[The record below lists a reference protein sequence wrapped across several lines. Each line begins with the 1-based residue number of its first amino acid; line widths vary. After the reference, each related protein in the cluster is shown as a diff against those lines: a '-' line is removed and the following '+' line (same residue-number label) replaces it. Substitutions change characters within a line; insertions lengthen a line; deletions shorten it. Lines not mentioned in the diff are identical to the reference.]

1 MTFNTLHEILTH
13 SVEKFSDR
21 LAFAM
26 IGGEEVTYK
35 EVGKRV
41 ENIQE
46 LLLNAGVGA
55 GDKVVILSSSMPNW
69 GVSYFAI
76 TSAGMVA
83 VPILPDFTSSE
94 LDLII
99 EHSEAKAIMV
109 SDKLYTKLSKETLER
124 MNIVIRTK
132 GLNVVTQRITER
144 AEKRTPKPED
154 LAAIIYTSGTTS
166 KPKGVMLSHYN
177 IAAQTTIITPLF
189 EYNENDVLLSILPL
203 AHTYECTLGMIYPFS
218 RGAQVHYMDRPPT
231 ASALMPALAQVRPTV
246 IASVPLI
253 MEKIYRGKVRP
264 TFEKNPITRK
274 LYSWDWSRK
283 LLHKVAGN
291 SLKKLFG
298 GRMRFFA
305 IGGAKFDSEA
315 ERFLYEAGFPYGIGY
330 GLTETAPLLAGAVGD
345 MVRIGST
352 GPALPAVQI
361 RLDNINPETKQG
373 EIVAK
378 TPSCMIG
385 YYKNEQATKDA
396 FTEDGWF
403 RTGDLGYIAEDGWI
417 FIKGRLK
424 NMIVGPSGENI
435 YPEDIEEVLNS
446 NRFVAESVV
455 TEEDGK
461 LIALVHFDTTA
472 LEETYDE
479 FKHKVSVSAEQV
491 QLKMEEIK
499 REVMEYVNSKV
510 NRFSKISK
518 VVDNEGE
525 FEKTPTKKIRRFNYD
540 RRNKDNKASNK
551 EQK

>member
-1 MTFNTLHEILTH
+1 MTFNTLHELVTH
-13 SVEKFSDR
+13 SVTNFSER
-21 LAFAM
+21 TAFVM
-26 IGGEEVTYK
+26 IGGEEVSYK
-35 EVGKRV
+35 EVGKRI
-41 ENIQE
+41 ETLQE

-55 GDKVVILSSSMPNW
+55 GDRVVILSSSMPNW

-76 TSAGMVA
+76 TTAGMVA
-83 VPILPDFTSSE
+83 VPILPDFTSDE

-99 EHSEAKAIMV
+99 AHSEAKAILV
-109 SDKLYTKLSKETLER
+109 SDKLYTKLSKETLDR
-124 MNIVIRTK
+124 MNIVVRTK
-132 GLNVVTQRITER
+132 GLNVISQRVTER
-144 AEKRTPKPED
+144 AEKRIPEPTD

-177 IAAQTTIITPLF
+177 IAAQTTIIPPLF
-189 EYNENDVLLSILPL
+189 DYNQDDVLLSILPL

-231 ASALMPALAQVRPTV
+231 ASALMPALAKVRPTV

-264 TFEKNPITRK
+264 TFEKRAITRK

-283 LLHKVAGN
+283 ILHKIAGN

-305 IGGAKFDSEA
+305 IGGAKFESEA

-361 RLDNINPETKQG
+361 RLDNINPETQQG
-373 EIVAK
+373 EIVVK
-378 TPSCMIG
+378 TPCCMMG
-385 YYKNEQATKDA
+385 YYKNEQATKEA

-461 LIALVHFDTTA
+461 LIALVHFDTSA
-472 LEETYDE
+472 LEEAYDE
-479 FKHKVSVSAEQV
+479 FKHKMSVSAEQV

-510 NRFSKISK
+510 NRFSKITK

-525 FEKTPTKKIRRFNYD
+525 FEKTPTKKIRRFNIK
-540 RRNKDNKASNK
+540 RNDKKQE

>member
-1 MTFNTLHEILTH
+1 
-13 SVEKFSDR
+13 
-21 LAFAM
+21 
-26 IGGEEVTYK
+26 
-35 EVGKRV
+35 
-41 ENIQE
+41 
-46 LLLNAGVGA
+46 
-55 GDKVVILSSSMPNW
+55 
-69 GVSYFAI
+69 
-76 TSAGMVA
+76 
-83 VPILPDFTSSE
+83 
-94 LDLII
+94 
-99 EHSEAKAIMV
+99 
-109 SDKLYTKLSKETLER
+109 
-124 MNIVIRTK
+124 
-132 GLNVVTQRITER
+132 
-144 AEKRTPKPED
+144 
-154 LAAIIYTSGTTS
+154 
-166 KPKGVMLSHYN
+166 ML
-177 IAAQTTIITPLF
+177 
-189 EYNENDVLLSILPL
+189 
-203 AHTYECTLGMIYPFS
+203 
-218 RGAQVHYMDRPPT
+218 
-231 ASALMPALAQVRPTV
+231 
-246 IASVPLI
+246 
-253 MEKIYRGKVRP
+253 P
-264 TFEKNPITRK
+264 TFEKRAITRK

-385 YYKNEQATKDA
+385 YFKNEQATKDA

-472 LEETYDE
+472 LEESYDE
-479 FKHKVSVSAEQV
+479 FKYKVSVSKEQL

-499 REVMEYVNSKV
+499 RDVLEYVNSKV
-510 NRFSKISK
+510 NRFSKITK

-540 RRNKDNKASNK
+540 RRGKKSDSSEQNK
-551 EQK
+551 Q

>member
-1 MTFNTLHEILTH
+1 MTFNTLHELVTH
-13 SVEKFSDR
+13 SVTNFSER
-21 LAFAM
+21 TAFVM
-26 IGGEEVTYK
+26 IGGEEVSYK
-35 EVGKRV
+35 EVGKRI
-41 ENIQE
+41 ETLQE

-55 GDKVVILSSSMPNW
+55 GDRVVILSSSMPNW

-76 TSAGMVA
+76 TTAGMVA
-83 VPILPDFTSSE
+83 VPILPDFTSDE

-99 EHSEAKAIMV
+99 AHSEAKAILV
-109 SDKLYTKLSKETLER
+109 SDKLYTKLSKETLDR
-124 MNIVIRTK
+124 MNIVVRTK
-132 GLNVVTQRITER
+132 GLNVISQRVTER
-144 AEKRTPKPED
+144 AEKRIPEPTD

-177 IAAQTTIITPLF
+177 IAAQTTIIPPLF
-189 EYNENDVLLSILPL
+189 DYNQDDVLLSILPL

-231 ASALMPALAQVRPTV
+231 ASALMPALAKVRPTV

-264 TFEKNPITRK
+264 TFEKRAITRK

-283 LLHKVAGN
+283 ILHKIAGN

-305 IGGAKFDSEA
+305 IGGAKFESEA
-315 ERFLYEAGFPYGIGY
+315 ERFLLEGGFPYGIGY

-361 RLDNINPETKQG
+361 RLDNINPESKQG
-373 EIVAK
+373 EIVVK
-378 TPSCMIG
+378 TPCCMMG
-385 YYKNEQATKDA
+385 YYKNEQATKEA

-461 LIALVHFDTTA
+461 LIALVHFDTSA
-472 LEETYDE
+472 LEEAYDV
-479 FKHKVSVSAEQV
+479 FKNKLSSGSEAAQR
-491 QLKMEEIK
+491 KMEEIK
-499 REVMEYVNSKV
+499 REVLEYVNSKV
-510 NRFSKISK
+510 NRFSKITK
-518 VVDNEGE
+518 VIDNEGE
-525 FEKTPTKKIRRFNYD
+525 FEKTPTKKIRRFNIK
-540 RRNKDNKASNK
+540 RNDKKE

>member
-1 MTFNTLHEILTH
+1 MIFNTLYEIVKH
-13 SVEKFSDR
+13 SIEKFADR
-21 LAFAM
+21 IAFSM
-26 IGGEEVTYK
+26 IGGEDVSYK
-35 EVGKRV
+35 EVGERV
-41 ENIQE
+41 EKVQDM
-46 LLLNAGVGA
+46 LLNAGVGA

-69 GVSYFAI
+69 GVSYFAV

-83 VPILPDFTSSE
+83 VPILPDFTGAE

-99 EHSEAKAIMV
+99 EHSEAKAILV
-109 SDKLYTKLSKETLER
+109 SDKLYTKLSKATVEK

-132 GLNVVTQRITER
+132 GLNIISQRVEER
-144 AEKRTPKPED
+144 AEAKVPQPED
-154 LAAIIYTSGTTS
+154 LAVIIYTSGTTS
-166 KPKGVMLSHYN
+166 KPKGVMLTHYN
-177 IAAQTTIITPLF
+177 IAAQTTIIPPLF
-189 EYNENDVLLSILPL
+189 DYNQDDVLLSILPL

-218 RGAQVHYMDRPPT
+218 RGAHIHYLDRPPT
-231 ASALMPALAQVRPTV
+231 ASALMPALAAVRPTV

-253 MEKIYRGKVRP
+253 MEKIYRGKVLP
-264 TFEKNPITRK
+264 TFQKKAILRK

-283 LLHKVAGN
+283 LLHKIAGKQ
-291 SLKKLFG
+291 LKELFG

-315 ERFLYEAGFPYGIGY
+315 ERFLLEAGFPYGIGY
-330 GLTETAPLLAGAVGD
+330 GLTETAPLVAGAVTS

-352 GPALPAVQI
+352 GPALPDVQI
-361 RLDNINPETKQG
+361 RLDNVNPETHQG
-373 EIVAK
+373 EIVVK
-378 TPSCMIG
+378 TPCCMQG
-385 YYKNEQATKDA
+385 YYKNEAATKEA

-472 LEETYDE
+472 LEEAYDE
-479 FKHKVSVSAEQV
+479 FKHKVATNAEQV

-499 REVMEYVNSKV
+499 REVLEYVNSKV
-510 NRFSKISK
+510 NRFSKITK
-518 VVDNEGE
+518 VIDNEGE
-525 FEKTPTKKIRRFNYD
+525 FEKTPTKKIRRYNLGK
-540 RRNKDNKASNK
+540 NKNNGSENASNK
-551 EQK
+551 